1 MLFNICF
8 TNVNANSQK
17 NQTVETI
24 LKKHKKEK
32 KRAYKS
38 RIINVEHG
46 AFTLLVFFLTW
57 GENPEGSMFHKQIAQ
72 KISAKTEVNY
82 DWVLS
87 LIRCKLS
94 FLILRSV
101 LLFAR
106 GSRSVSNDHIHLD
119 DVSLTSQA
127 AGLF

>member
-1 MLFNICF
+1 
-8 TNVNANSQK
+8 
-17 NQTVETI
+17 
-24 LKKHKKEK
+24 
-32 KRAYKS
+32 
-38 RIINVEHG
+38 
-46 AFTLLVFFLTW
+46 
-57 GENPEGSMFHKQIAQ
+57 MFHKQIAQ

-82 DWVLS
+82 DGVLS

-101 LLFAR
+101 LLCAR

-119 DVSLTSQA
+119 DVSLTSQG